1 MNLNLLKGILNSLK
15 KKIDR
20 MRCIVKC
27 GNVTENKNLD
37 ILDEEVGI

>member
-1 MNLNLLKGILNSLK
+1 MNFLKGIIGSLR

-20 MRCIVKC
+20 FRCVMKC

-37 ILDEEVGI
+37 ILDEMVGI